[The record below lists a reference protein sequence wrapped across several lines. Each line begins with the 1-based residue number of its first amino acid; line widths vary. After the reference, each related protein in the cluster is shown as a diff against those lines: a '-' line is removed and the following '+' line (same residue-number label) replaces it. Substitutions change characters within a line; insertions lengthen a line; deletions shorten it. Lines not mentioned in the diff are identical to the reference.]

1 MGSLQNPTS
10 SFQGPDPHLSNL
22 SLAWVGAGGKLLL
35 MAGQLDTTN
44 YMDHNA
50 YANSHNNNLTNSV
63 FGNNPVLPLTDNS
76 LGFHFAWQPTTSF
89 YVMGATAA
97 NNMAQNHN
105 PFRNLNSDNWTNVLE
120 FGYVA
125 EDFAAWAP
133 ACTASSPFSLPA
145 TVKTGAAWP

>member
-1 MGSLQNPTS
+1 
-10 SFQGPDPHLSNL
+10 
-22 SLAWVGAGGKLLL
+22 

-125 EDFAAWAP
+125 EDFCSMGP
-133 ACTASSPFSLPA
+133 GVYRLQPFFTTSNGENRGRRGRKLPA
-145 TVKTGAAWP
+145 AAGPQQPPGVVLPRRLGKR